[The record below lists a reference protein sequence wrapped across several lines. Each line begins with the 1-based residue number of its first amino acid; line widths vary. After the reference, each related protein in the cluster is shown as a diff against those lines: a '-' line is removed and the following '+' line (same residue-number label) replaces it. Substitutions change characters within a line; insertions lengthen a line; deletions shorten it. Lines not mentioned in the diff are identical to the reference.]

1 MSAAAAATTSPIAGA
16 AKWAGSVSLSILIG
30 FGMALQ
36 ATVNTRCGVYF
47 GLSTLGV
54 AATFGVAILL
64 LTVITLIESRTFSL
78 SYLTWKIRPQWW
90 HLLPG
95 VMGTCFVLGGALV
108 TAQLGS
114 ALFFIPLILGQLSQ
128 SALLDH
134 FGLSTADGSRK
145 VMTIAKAVAL
155 AFAASGAILCVIERL
170 MSGSS
175 KDKVSPAATVGYLIA
190 SFLVGTMTP
199 AQAAISRCVIPLVP
213 SKLQATWWTFSIGG
227 LVTAIVVGS
236 QLAANP
242 AAANALPALA
252 SGAHF
257 YMFTGGLFGIAYI
270 ASSIY
275 FAPVIG
281 SAPYFVSLVSGQL
294 AGSAFIDSTGAFDS
308 PVQTVTGL
316 HAGGVVIVLIASA
329 LLAAIG
335 HSQALNND
343 NNENKL
349 ALLLEKEEE
358 PDPPTQMELIPS
370 TNNTSI

>member
-1 MSAAAAATTSPIAGA
+1 MASAGV
-16 AKWAGSVSLSILIG
+16 KWASSIALSILIG
-30 FGMALQ
+30 FGMAIQ

-47 GLSTLGV
+47 GVSTLGV
-54 AATFGVAILL
+54 SATFGVAVPL
-64 LTVITLIESRTFSL
+64 LTIITLIESRTYNL
-78 SYLTWKIRPQWW
+78 GYLTWKIRPQWW
-90 HLLPG
+90 HLMPG
-95 VMGTCFVLGGALV
+95 VMGTCYVLGGALV

-134 FGLSTADGSRK
+134 YGLSTADGSRK
-145 VMTIAKAVAL
+145 VVTPAKAVAL
-155 AFAASGAILCVIERL
+155 AFAASGAVLCVLERL
-170 MSGSS
+170 TSNSS
-175 KDKVSPAATVGYLIA
+175 KDKVSPAATAGYLIVA
-190 SFLVGTMTP
+190 FLVGTMTP

-242 AAANALPALA
+242 TTANAIPALA
-252 SGAHF
+252 SGAKF
-257 YMFTGGLFGIAYI
+257 YMFSGGLFGIAYI

-275 FAPVIG
+275 FAPIIG

-308 PVQTVTGL
+308 PRQTVTIL
-316 HAGGVVIVLIASA
+316 HAAGVVMVLIASS

-335 HSQALNND
+335 HSQALTTTTTTATIITATVDID
-343 NNENKL
+343 NNNNNKQS
-349 ALLLEKEEE
+349 LLETEEV
-358 PDPPTQMELIPS
+358 ELIPS
-370 TNNTSI
+370 IN